1 MYNSPMVAFLGKSVS
16 TDLHSSFRRSFS
28 DDFRSIFNDSMRK
41 NEFSQV
47 TQKVSKKID
56 GVSERLNSKNFDSKG
71 RLANTGSGNDA
82 IQSKKVREK
91 DNEESSQ
98 KGKVGRE
105 DIEFLSQASG
115 LSVQWIEQLL
125 STEGPGS
132 VSEMEQL
139 ISDAGILP
147 SMVDNE
153 LAKIAQLLNSLKDAG
168 HMAADSKIAI
178 IDKLQGLVNQ
188 VENIISEQ
196 DSQFQQQVI
205 GIVDNLKQEISQS
218 KKDIAKSILLHKA
231 IEEGINK
238 TAEDL
243 NKLKTQQSTVTQD
256 DSKYLEKQDSE
267 LNTAMEAKEIQK
279 NNEGNHSQSGQSD
292 QKDFAFLG
300 KVKIVD
306 LRSKETVN
314 QPYQMPFNE
323 VMEIKYNNLNTGMI
337 KKHFNLQN
345 INKENIVKQVVENA
359 KFTLSDDRSEMVMQL
374 KPDNL
379 GKLALKIVTERGMMV
394 AKFTAES
401 QQVKEIIEASLPQLK
416 DALESQGLNVK
427 GFSVSVGDHSA
438 QNQAFERASKGRLKK
453 ILSIEDKDHLVAVS
467 GYNED
472 YVLNNPYQVSDSSID
487 FTA

>member
-147 SMVDNE
+147 S
-153 LAKIAQLLNSLKDAG
+153 
-168 HMAADSKIAI
+168 
-178 IDKLQGLVNQ
+178 
-188 VENIISEQ
+188 
-196 DSQFQQQVI
+196 I